1 MNTRLRP
8 GLDSLDLMGPHLGL
22 SWDEICSM
30 ISFEGGGVPV
40 ACDRP
45 VRPMPVFDVSVKWV
59 TRSRWIPSTASSC
72 ARIRP
77 RPHRSL

>member
-30 ISFEGGGVPV
+30 ISFEGGG
-40 ACDRP
+40 
-45 VRPMPVFDVSVKWV
+45 FQLLV
-59 TRSRWIPSTASSC
+59 TVLYDLCPF
-72 ARIRP
+72 
-77 RPHRSL
+77 LM

>member
-30 ISFEGGGVPV
+30 ISFEGGGG
-40 ACDRP
+40 
-45 VRPMPVFDVSVKWV
+45 
-59 TRSRWIPSTASSC
+59 SSC
-72 ARIRP
+72 
-77 RPHRSL
+77 L